1 MTYKYNPF
9 WQQRIRET
17 VRHALNVHPRLTALR
32 VDLRFPD
39 VPAATDAAV
48 ISRFINALKA
58 RIDAYQK
65 RKHREGK
72 RVHPTTLHYVWAR
85 EFGECK
91 GKKHYHL
98 MLLVNRDT
106 WCRAGDYRAPESLAG
121 MIKQAWCS
129 ALGVDVGCHATLVHF
144 PAWPAVWLAR
154 NDDTGFQ
161 QVLERAD
168 YLAKEHTKAHC
179 TGERNSLQR
188 GNDGQP
194 PWFEHDQMTVAEKIL
209 LRCTWL
215 DPAEKEARRLHL
227 QGMTVPDYT
236 VKVRK
241 WFCVMCDEDY
251 EGEKCCPRCGTGVYS
266 REGGLQEGNWKDRN

>member
-98 MLLVNRDT
+98 MLLVNRDNLL
-106 WCRAGDYRAPESLAG
+106 YHPE
-121 MIKQAWCS
+121 
-129 ALGVDVGCHATLVHF
+129 
-144 PAWPAVWLAR
+144 
-154 NDDTGFQ
+154 
-161 QVLERAD
+161 
-168 YLAKEHTKAHC
+168 
-179 TGERNSLQR
+179 
-188 GNDGQP
+188 
-194 PWFEHDQMTVAEKIL
+194 
-209 LRCTWL
+209 
-215 DPAEKEARRLHL
+215 
-227 QGMTVPDYT
+227 
-236 VKVRK
+236 
-241 WFCVMCDEDY
+241 
-251 EGEKCCPRCGTGVYS
+251 
-266 REGGLQEGNWKDRN
+266 

>member
-32 VDLRFPD
+32 VDLRLPD

-106 WCRAGDYRAPESLAG
+106 WCRAGDYRAPGSLAG
-121 MIKQAWCS
+121 MIEQACAVPWGWMPDGMPRWC
-129 ALGVDVGCHATLVHF
+129 
-144 PAWPAVWLAR
+144 
-154 NDDTGFQ
+154 
-161 QVLERAD
+161 
-168 YLAKEHTKAHC
+168 
-179 TGERNSLQR
+179 
-188 GNDGQP
+188 
-194 PWFEHDQMTVAEKIL
+194 L
-209 LRCTWL
+209 LRPGRGGGW
-215 DPAEKEARRLHL
+215 RVS
-227 QGMTVPDYT
+227 MTAAF
-236 VKVRK
+236 RK
-241 WFCVMCDEDY
+241 CWE
-251 EGEKCCPRCGTGVYS
+251 
-266 REGGLQEGNWKDRN
+266 

>member
-106 WCRAGDYRAPESLAG
+106 WCRAGDYRAPGSLAG
-121 MIKQAWCS
+121 MIEQAWCS
-129 ALGVDVGCHATLVHF
+129 ALGVDAMPRWCIFRPGRRCGWRVMMTPAFSKCWNVLTIWRRSIPKLTAPVSATL
-144 PAWPAVWLAR
+144 AAV
-154 NDDTGFQ
+154 
-161 QVLERAD
+161 
-168 YLAKEHTKAHC
+168 
-179 TGERNSLQR
+179 
-188 GNDGQP
+188 
-194 PWFEHDQMTVAEKIL
+194 VAEP
-209 LRCTWL
+209 
-215 DPAEKEARRLHL
+215 DRR
-227 QGMTVPDYT
+227 VI
-236 VKVRK
+236 
-241 WFCVMCDEDY
+241 
-251 EGEKCCPRCGTGVYS
+251 
-266 REGGLQEGNWKDRN
+266 

>member
-106 WCRAGDYRAPESLAG
+106 WCRAGDYRAPGSLTG

-144 PAWPAVWLAR
+144 RPGRRCGWRVMMTPAFSKCWNVLTIWRRSIPKFTAPVSATLAAV
-154 NDDTGFQ
+154 
-161 QVLERAD
+161 
-168 YLAKEHTKAHC
+168 
-179 TGERNSLQR
+179 
-188 GNDGQP
+188 
-194 PWFEHDQMTVAEKIL
+194 VAEP
-209 LRCTWL
+209 
-215 DPAEKEARRLHL
+215 DRR
-227 QGMTVPDYT
+227 VI
-236 VKVRK
+236 
-241 WFCVMCDEDY
+241 
-251 EGEKCCPRCGTGVYS
+251 
-266 REGGLQEGNWKDRN
+266 

>member
-98 MLLVNRDT
+98 MLLVKRY
-106 WCRAGDYRAPESLAG
+106 C
-121 MIKQAWCS
+121 
-129 ALGVDVGCHATLVHF
+129 
-144 PAWPAVWLAR
+144 PAMELIRQSILIPV
-154 NDDTGFQ
+154 TGPP
-161 QVLERAD
+161 L
-168 YLAKEHTKAHC
+168 K
-179 TGERNSLQR
+179 
-188 GNDGQP
+188 QP
-194 PWFEHDQMTVAEKIL
+194 PASVT
-209 LRCTWL
+209 
-215 DPAEKEARRLHL
+215 
-227 QGMTVPDYT
+227 PD
-236 VKVRK
+236 
-241 WFCVMCDEDY
+241 
-251 EGEKCCPRCGTGVYS
+251 
-266 REGGLQEGNWKDRN
+266 L

>member
-1 MTYKYNPF
+1 MTHEYNPF

-32 VDLRFPD
+32 VDLRLPD

-85 EFGECK
+85 EFGEFK

-179 TGERNSLQR
+179 TGERNFGCNRAEMSPEAAGIAACLMTYSHHACR
-188 GNDGQP
+188 TENYA
-194 PWFEHDQMTVAEKIL
+194 MTVHYYR
-209 LRCTWL
+209 LR
-215 DPAEKEARRLHL
+215 DYAL
-227 QGMTVPDYT
+227 QHPECSAIMRIID
-236 VKVRK
+236 
-241 WFCVMCDEDY
+241 
-251 EGEKCCPRCGTGVYS
+251 
-266 REGGLQEGNWKDRN
+266 

>member
-106 WCRAGDYRAPESLAG
+106 WCRAGDYRAPGSLAG

-129 ALGVDVGCHATLVHF
+129 ALGVDTGDHTTLAHF
-144 PAWPAVWLAR
+144 PVRPAV
-154 NDDTGFQ
+154 
-161 QVLERAD
+161 
-168 YLAKEHTKAHC
+168 
-179 TGERNSLQR
+179 
-188 GNDGQP
+188 
-194 PWFEHDQMTVAEKIL
+194 
-209 LRCTWL
+209 
-215 DPAEKEARRLHL
+215 
-227 QGMTVPDYT
+227 
-236 VKVRK
+236 
-241 WFCVMCDEDY
+241 
-251 EGEKCCPRCGTGVYS
+251 
-266 REGGLQEGNWKDRN
+266 

>member
-1 MTYKYNPF
+1 MRIGFSLGPAIFGCDGNPVAN
-9 WQQRIRET
+9 RRCSGGIPE
-17 VRHALNVHPRLTALR
+17 
-32 VDLRFPD
+32 RFSGMG
-39 VPAATDAAV
+39 VSPAFLVFSACPV
-48 ISRFINALKA
+48 SRFINALKA

-106 WCRAGDYRAPESLAG
+106 WCRAGDYRAPGSLAG

-144 PAWPAVWLAR
+144 PAWPAVWLER
-154 NDDTGFQ
+154 DDDTGFQ

-179 TGERNSLQR
+179 TGERNF
-188 GNDGQP
+188 G
-194 PWFEHDQMTVAEKIL
+194 
-209 LRCTWL
+209 C
-215 DPAEKEARRLHL
+215 
-227 QGMTVPDYT
+227 
-236 VKVRK
+236 
-241 WFCVMCDEDY
+241 
-251 EGEKCCPRCGTGVYS
+251 S
-266 REGGLQEGNWKDRN
+266 RS

>member
-106 WCRAGDYRAPESLAG
+106 WCRAGDYRAPGSLAG
-121 MIKQAWCS
+121 MIEQAWCS
-129 ALGVDVGCHATLVHF
+129 ARGGCRMPCHAGAFSGGRRCGWRVMMTPAFSKCWNVLTIWRRSIPKLTAPVSATL
-144 PAWPAVWLAR
+144 AAV
-154 NDDTGFQ
+154 
-161 QVLERAD
+161 
-168 YLAKEHTKAHC
+168 
-179 TGERNSLQR
+179 
-188 GNDGQP
+188 
-194 PWFEHDQMTVAEKIL
+194 VAEP
-209 LRCTWL
+209 
-215 DPAEKEARRLHL
+215 DRR
-227 QGMTVPDYT
+227 VI
-236 VKVRK
+236 
-241 WFCVMCDEDY
+241 
-251 EGEKCCPRCGTGVYS
+251 
-266 REGGLQEGNWKDRN
+266 

>member
-1 MTYKYNPF
+1 MRQCGTP
-9 WQQRIRET
+9 
-17 VRHALNVHPRLTALR
+17 LNVHPRLTALR

-72 RVHPTTLHYVWAR
+72 RVHPTTLHYVSAR

-106 WCRAGDYRAPESLAG
+106 WCRAGDYRAPGSLAG
-121 MIKQAWCS
+121 MIEQAWCS
-129 ALGVDVGCHATLVHF
+129 ALGVDAGCHATLVHF

-154 NDDTGFQ
+154 MMTPAFSKCWN
-161 QVLERAD
+161 VLTIWRRSIPKLTAPVSAT
-168 YLAKEHTKAHC
+168 LAAV
-179 TGERNSLQR
+179 
-188 GNDGQP
+188 
-194 PWFEHDQMTVAEKIL
+194 VAEP
-209 LRCTWL
+209 
-215 DPAEKEARRLHL
+215 DRR
-227 QGMTVPDYT
+227 VI
-236 VKVRK
+236 
-241 WFCVMCDEDY
+241 
-251 EGEKCCPRCGTGVYS
+251 
-266 REGGLQEGNWKDRN
+266 

>member
-1 MTYKYNPF
+1 MTYKYNPPAP

-17 VRHALNVHPRLTALR
+17 VRHALDVHPRLTALR
-32 VDLRFPD
+32 VDLRLPD

-72 RVHPTTLHYVWAR
+72 RVHSSTLHYAWAR
-85 EFGECK
+85 SLGVQ

-129 ALGVDVGCHATLVHF
+129 ALEWMSGAMPRWCISRPGRRCGWRVMMTPAFSRCWTVLTIWRRSIPKLTAPVSATL
-144 PAWPAVWLAR
+144 AAV
-154 NDDTGFQ
+154 
-161 QVLERAD
+161 
-168 YLAKEHTKAHC
+168 
-179 TGERNSLQR
+179 
-188 GNDGQP
+188 
-194 PWFEHDQMTVAEKIL
+194 VAEP
-209 LRCTWL
+209 
-215 DPAEKEARRLHL
+215 DRR
-227 QGMTVPDYT
+227 VI
-236 VKVRK
+236 
-241 WFCVMCDEDY
+241 
-251 EGEKCCPRCGTGVYS
+251 
-266 REGGLQEGNWKDRN
+266 

>member
-85 EFGECK
+85 EFGEFK

-129 ALGVDVGCHATLVHF
+129 ALG
-144 PAWPAVWLAR
+144 
-154 NDDTGFQ
+154 
-161 QVLERAD
+161 
-168 YLAKEHTKAHC
+168 
-179 TGERNSLQR
+179 
-188 GNDGQP
+188 
-194 PWFEHDQMTVAEKIL
+194 
-209 LRCTWL
+209 
-215 DPAEKEARRLHL
+215 
-227 QGMTVPDYT
+227 
-236 VKVRK
+236 
-241 WFCVMCDEDY
+241 
-251 EGEKCCPRCGTGVYS
+251 
-266 REGGLQEGNWKDRN
+266 

>member
-106 WCRAGDYRAPESLAG
+106 WCRAGDYRAPGSLAG

-154 NDDTGFQ
+154 MMTLAFSRCWN
-161 QVLERAD
+161 VLTIWRRNIPKLTAPVSAI
-168 YLAKEHTKAHC
+168 LAVA
-179 TGERNSLQR
+179 GV
-188 GNDGQP
+188 
-194 PWFEHDQMTVAEKIL
+194 EHDWRANIRQTKSM
-209 LRCTWL
+209 
-215 DPAEKEARRLHL
+215 
-227 QGMTVPDYT
+227 G
-236 VKVRK
+236 
-241 WFCVMCDEDY
+241 
-251 EGEKCCPRCGTGVYS
+251 CCLAATMYP
-266 REGGLQEGNWKDRN
+266 LAH

>member
-144 PAWPAVWLAR
+144 PAWPAVWLVCW
-154 NDDTGFQ
+154 N
-161 QVLERAD
+161 VLTIWRRSIPKLTAPVSAI
-168 YLAKEHTKAHC
+168 LAVA
-179 TGERNSLQR
+179 GV
-188 GNDGQP
+188 
-194 PWFEHDQMTVAEKIL
+194 EHDWRANIRQTKSM
-209 LRCTWL
+209 
-215 DPAEKEARRLHL
+215 
-227 QGMTVPDYT
+227 G
-236 VKVRK
+236 
-241 WFCVMCDEDY
+241 
-251 EGEKCCPRCGTGVYS
+251 CCLAATMYP
-266 REGGLQEGNWKDRN
+266 LAH

>member
-1 MTYKYNPF
+1 MAANYLHGV
-9 WQQRIRET
+9 ET
-17 VRHALNVHPRLTALR
+17 IEVENGARPVKTVKSAVIGLIGTAPMGDVNTLVQCLTALR

-106 WCRAGDYRAPESLAG
+106 WCRAGDYRAPGSLAG
-121 MIKQAWCS
+121 MIEQAWCS
-129 ALGVDVGCHATLVHF
+129 ALGVDAGCHATLVHF

-179 TGERNSLQR
+179 TGERNFGCSR
-188 GNDGQP
+188 G
-194 PWFEHDQMTVAEKIL
+194 
-209 LRCTWL
+209 
-215 DPAEKEARRLHL
+215 
-227 QGMTVPDYT
+227 
-236 VKVRK
+236 
-241 WFCVMCDEDY
+241 
-251 EGEKCCPRCGTGVYS
+251 
-266 REGGLQEGNWKDRN
+266 

>member
-106 WCRAGDYRAPESLAG
+106 WCRAGDYRAPGSLAG

-144 PAWPAVWLAR
+144 PAWPAVWLER
-154 NDDTGFQ
+154 DDDTGFQ

-168 YLAKEHTKAHC
+168 YGRCFADRQNLMVC
-179 TGERNSLQR
+179 LRSMPNVFTGSCARMRCCLSENLLYRHRNGHIQ
-188 GNDGQP
+188 
-194 PWFEHDQMTVAEKIL
+194 AE
-209 LRCTWL
+209 W
-215 DPAEKEARRLHL
+215 P
-227 QGMTVPDYT
+227 
-236 VKVRK
+236 
-241 WFCVMCDEDY
+241 
-251 EGEKCCPRCGTGVYS
+251 
-266 REGGLQEGNWKDRN
+266 

>member
-106 WCRAGDYRAPESLAG
+106 WSTTLHYVWAREFGECKGKKHYHLMLLVNRDTWCRAGDYRAPESLAG

-168 YLAKEHTKAHC
+168 YLAKEYTKAHC
-179 TGERNSLQR
+179 TGERNF
-188 GNDGQP
+188 G
-194 PWFEHDQMTVAEKIL
+194 
-209 LRCTWL
+209 C
-215 DPAEKEARRLHL
+215 
-227 QGMTVPDYT
+227 
-236 VKVRK
+236 
-241 WFCVMCDEDY
+241 
-251 EGEKCCPRCGTGVYS
+251 S
-266 REGGLQEGNWKDRN
+266 RS

>member
-17 VRHALNVHPRLTALR
+17 VRHALNVHSRLTALR

-39 VPAATDAAV
+39 VPVATDAAV

-106 WCRAGDYRAPESLAG
+106 WCRAGDYRAPGSLAG

-129 ALGVDVGCHATLVHF
+129 ALGVDAGRYDTLAHF
-144 PAWPAVWLAR
+144 PVRPAVWLER
-154 NDDTGFQ
+154 DDDTGFQ

-168 YLAKEHTKAHC
+168 YLAKESTKAYG
-179 TGERNSLQR
+179 TGERNFGCSR
-188 GNDGQP
+188 G
-194 PWFEHDQMTVAEKIL
+194 
-209 LRCTWL
+209 
-215 DPAEKEARRLHL
+215 
-227 QGMTVPDYT
+227 
-236 VKVRK
+236 
-241 WFCVMCDEDY
+241 
-251 EGEKCCPRCGTGVYS
+251 
-266 REGGLQEGNWKDRN
+266 

>member
-48 ISRFINALKA
+48 ISRFNALNAAVINAAVISRFINALKA
-58 RIDAYQK
+58 RIDAYQKRNHAYQK

-106 WCRAGDYRAPESLAG
+106 WCRAGDYRAPGSLAG
-121 MIKQAWCS
+121 MIEQAWCS
-129 ALGVDVGCHATLVHF
+129 ALGVDAGCHATLVHF
-144 PAWPAVWLAR
+144 PAWCIFRPGRRCGWRVMMTPAFSKCWNVLTIWRRSIPKLTAPVSATLAA
-154 NDDTGFQ
+154 
-161 QVLERAD
+161 V
-168 YLAKEHTKAHC
+168 
-179 TGERNSLQR
+179 
-188 GNDGQP
+188 
-194 PWFEHDQMTVAEKIL
+194 VAEP
-209 LRCTWL
+209 
-215 DPAEKEARRLHL
+215 DRR
-227 QGMTVPDYT
+227 VI
-236 VKVRK
+236 
-241 WFCVMCDEDY
+241 
-251 EGEKCCPRCGTGVYS
+251 
-266 REGGLQEGNWKDRN
+266 

>member
-72 RVHPTTLHYVWAR
+72 RVHPT
-85 EFGECK
+85 
-91 GKKHYHL
+91 
-98 MLLVNRDT
+98 
-106 WCRAGDYRAPESLAG
+106 RAPESLAG

-168 YLAKEHTKAHC
+168 YLAKEYTKAHC
-179 TGERNSLQR
+179 TGERNF
-188 GNDGQP
+188 G
-194 PWFEHDQMTVAEKIL
+194 
-209 LRCTWL
+209 
-215 DPAEKEARRLHL
+215 
-227 QGMTVPDYT
+227 
-236 VKVRK
+236 
-241 WFCVMCDEDY
+241 
-251 EGEKCCPRCGTGVYS
+251 YS
-266 REGGLQEGNWKDRN
+266 RS